1 MRFIKEVRFLLSC
14 RATVLESSSCADG
27 RLDLCFLNFPC
38 SSPKANLGGLA
49 SRIKLTEDIRTSR
62 MVQESCVLTSLSSKY
77 LYCPNCG
84 TRLSEII
91 LREAQFCPYC
101 GTAFVDL
108 LPASNLMPAQNGAAL
123 SSSSEALA
131 GASPTQVIVDVQESS
146 SLGRTIL
153 TGFAW
158 LLLLGWIPVIGPLIA
173 GYKTGSLAGK
183 ATRGL
188 LAGFAVG
195 VLSTLIVVSLVA
207 VLGGILGD
215 LLFGIKGAG
224 IGALLSG
231 TIVGAL
237 LLIYGTGD
245 ILACALGGLI
255 GGTIKEGRIRE
266 QMATAIP
273 LHSVNRANYFATPG
287 SSNKNG
293 SLPRNDYQE
302 LVFSFLQ
309 SKAGMLL
316 LRAVIESIFA

>member
-1 MRFIKEVRFLLSC
+1 MATLS
-14 RATVLESSSCADG
+14 
-27 RLDLCFLNFPC
+27 FPC
-38 SSPKANLGGLA
+38 SSPKAKLGGLA
-49 SRIKLTEDIRTSR
+49 SRIKLTEDIRASR

-123 SSSSEALA
+123 SSTSEALA
-131 GASPTQVIVDVQESS
+131 AASPTQVIVDVQGSS

-183 ATRGL
+183 ATRG
-188 LAGFAVG
+188 
-195 VLSTLIVVSLVA
+195 S
-207 VLGGILGD
+207 
-215 LLFGIKGAG
+215 
-224 IGALLSG
+224 
-231 TIVGAL
+231 
-237 LLIYGTGD
+237 
-245 ILACALGGLI
+245 
-255 GGTIKEGRIRE
+255 
-266 QMATAIP
+266 
-273 LHSVNRANYFATPG
+273 TPG
-287 SSNKNG
+287 SSNNNG
-293 SLPRNDYQE
+293 SLRRNDYQE

-316 LRAVIESIFA
+316 LRALIESIFA